1 MARHILLAGKI
12 SARRRCLEADLLA
25 MYDDVVVSE
34 VITVQQAGAALANGN
49 IHLVIYALDS
59 DDEAGINFC
68 ADTVSNGKNNLP
80 CLVLATDQ
88 KVTDEAGRRGIKNIL
103 TMPYSTDKLAE
114 IINRICNPVGLRK
127 SKRYSLPDATAE
139 IMQREMRI
147 KADVLNLSYGGVL
160 CEFKPDYMFRIS
172 DPVMINLKLSDG
184 NLPEDHKIYAI
195 PSNMKVLER
204 NADYTL
210 LKIRV
215 GFKFITLS
223 AKVLDCLRIIFN
235 DVDP

>member
-12 SARRRCLEADLLA
+12 PARRRCLEADLLA

-34 VITVQQAGAALANGN
+34 VVTVQQAGAALANSN

-59 DDEAGINFC
+59 DDEAGIKFC
-68 ADTVSNGKNNLP
+68 ADTVANGENNFP
-80 CLVLATDQ
+80 CLVLAANQ
-88 KVTDEAGRRGIKNIL
+88 EMTDEAKHHGIKNIL
-103 TMPYSTDKLAE
+103 TMPYSADKLSE

-127 SKRYSLPDATAE
+127 SKRYSLPDATAQ
-139 IMQREMRI
+139 IMQRELLI
-147 KADVLNLSYGGVL
+147 KANVLNISYGGVL

-172 DPVMINLKLSDG
+172 DPVMIILDLSEGD
-184 NLPEDHKIYAI
+184 LPLDHKIYAI

-215 GFKFITLS
+215 GFKFITVS
-223 AKVLDCLRIIFN
+223 ANVLDCLQVIFN
-235 DVDP
+235 DAKL